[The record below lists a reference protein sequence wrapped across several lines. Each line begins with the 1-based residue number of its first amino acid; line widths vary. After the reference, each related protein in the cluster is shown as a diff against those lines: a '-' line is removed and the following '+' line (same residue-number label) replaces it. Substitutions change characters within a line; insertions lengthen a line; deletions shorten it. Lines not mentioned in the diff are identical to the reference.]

1 MTAIDLLLIPLFLG
15 LVGFVTPCSLAVNL
29 IFLGYIRGKPRSVR
43 LTQGAIF
50 TLIRALILMLLGVLF
65 GYIGQA
71 IVAFQL
77 VYRPIIAVFF
87 IGLGVLFIVS
97 RIWPLPLPNTSF
109 VRNFGRGSQSAVVL
123 GTLFGL
129 DIPACSTPL
138 LLYLLGKTV
147 LQGDMVFG
155 AISLLFFGIGMSL
168 PLLGI
173 AAVEGANRFL
183 ERATRT
189 AGPLAYSGGVLLIVL
204 GLAAFSPRAM
214 AAAGVLFKYTATLF
228 GA

>member
-1 MTAIDLLLIPLFLG
+1 MLALDLLLIPLFLG

-29 IFLGYIRGKPRSVR
+29 IFLGYIRGKPRAVR

-50 TLIRALILMLLGVLF
+50 TLIRALILMILGLLF

-71 IVAFQL
+71 VVGFQFA
-77 VYRPIIAVFF
+77 YRPIIAVVF
-87 IGLGVLFIVS
+87 IAAGVLFLVS
-97 RIWPLPLPNTSF
+97 RKWPLPLPDLGF
-109 VRNFGRGSQSAVVL
+109 VRNFGRSKQSAVAL

-147 LQGDMVFG
+147 LKGDMVFG

-173 AAVEGANRFL
+173 AAFEGANRFL

-189 AGPLAYSGGVLLIVL
+189 SGPLAYTGGVLLILL
-204 GLAAFSPRAM
+204 GLAAFSPKAM
-214 AAAGVLFKYTATLF
+214 ASAGVLFNFMVQLF
-228 GA
+228 VT

>member
-1 MTAIDLLLIPLFLG
+1 MIAVDLLLIPLFLG

-29 IFLGYIRGKPRSVR
+29 IFLGYIRGKPRTVR

-50 TLIRALILMLLGVLF
+50 ALIRALILMILGLLF

-71 IVAFQL
+71 IVAFQF
-77 VYRPIIAVFF
+77 VYRPIIAVLF
-87 IGLGVLFIVS
+87 IAAGVLFLVNRKWS
-97 RIWPLPLPNTSF
+97 LPLPDFGF
-109 VRNFGRGSQSAVVL
+109 VRNFGRGKQSAVTM

-138 LLYLLGKTV
+138 LMYLLGKTV
-147 LQGDMVFG
+147 LKGDMVFG
-155 AISLLFFGIGMSL
+155 AVSLLFFGIGMSL

-173 AAVEGANRFL
+173 AAFEGANRFL

-189 AGPLAYSGGVLLIVL
+189 SGPLAYTGGALLIVL
-204 GLAAFSPRAM
+204 GLAAFSPKAM
-214 AAAGVLFKYTATLF
+214 AVTGVLFKAMAQLF

>member
-1 MTAIDLLLIPLFLG
+1 MSAFDLVVIPLFLG

-29 IFLGYIRGKPRSVR
+29 IFLGYIRGKPRVVR

-50 TLIRALILMLLGVLF
+50 ALIRALVLMVLGILF

-71 IVAFQL
+71 VVTFQL
-77 VYRPIIAVFF
+77 LYRPIIAVGFVAA
-87 IGLGVLFIVS
+87 GVLFLVS
-97 RIWPLPLPNTSF
+97 RTWPLPMLDLGV
-109 VRNFGRGSQSAVVL
+109 VRHFGQGKQSAVAL

-138 LLYLLGKTV
+138 LVYLLGKTV

-155 AISLLFFGIGMSL
+155 AITLLWFGIGMSL

-173 AAVEGANRFL
+173 ALFEGANRFL

-189 AGPLAYSGGVLLIVL
+189 SGPLAYAGGVLLIVL
-204 GLAAFSPRAM
+204 GLAAFSPKAM
-214 AAAGVLFKYTATLF
+214 AAAGGLFRFTAQLF
-228 GA
+228 ST